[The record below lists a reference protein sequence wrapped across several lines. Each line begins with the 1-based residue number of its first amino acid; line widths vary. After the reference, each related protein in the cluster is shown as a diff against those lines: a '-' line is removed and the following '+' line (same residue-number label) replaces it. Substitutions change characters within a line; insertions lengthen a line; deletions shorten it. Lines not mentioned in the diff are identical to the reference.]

1 MSEEELDEVRQR
13 VLKQFESLPYDTEAA
28 HRKADMLLLAW
39 LTARGDHDI
48 VAAWQA
54 ASDRLDDGFW
64 YA

>member
-1 MSEEELDEVRQR
+1 MSETELGEVRQR
-13 VLKQFESLPYDTEAA
+13 VLKQLETLPDDTEAA

-54 ASDRLDDGFW
+54 ADDRRDGFW